1 MRILVLMPCDER
13 AVYVAAAF
21 YRYLPDNLKEQ
32 CFSMPMF
39 MDYLVDTS
47 IVKNWIRAFYYS
59 LVSAEAI
66 LRGSDG
72 KESIIICGNV
82 DKKYDFDIILNLQA
96 DGNDEQ
102 LYQDNF
108 IEHLKT
114 IVEEDPVLA
123 GRISN
128 LYGATDSILPLYNAE
143 LGAQLVADLIA
154 TDNSTEID
162 AIKKR
167 YQELAALRDKVGPD
181 VPIR

>member
-21 YRYLPDNLKEQ
+21 YRQLPEKLKDQ

-39 MDYLVDTS
+39 MDYLTS
-47 IVKNWIRAFYYS
+47 TEMVKNWVYAFFDS
-59 LVSAEAI
+59 LVSAEAL
-66 LRGSDG
+66 LRGLTDN
-72 KESIIICGNV
+72 ENFIICGNV
-82 DKKYDFDIILNLQA
+82 DKKYQFDIVLNLQEE
-96 DGNDEQ
+96 NSNL

-108 IEHLKT
+108 IDHIKT
-114 IVEEDPVLA
+114 IVEDEPILSN
-123 GRISN
+123 RISN
-128 LYGATDSILPLYNAE
+128 LYEATDSTLPLYNAE